1 VVTARKISLK
11 KRLKQSKYMRDFRLP
26 PRSRWEL
33 HSYGLLYS
41 E

>member
-1 VVTARKISLK
+1 
-11 KRLKQSKYMRDFRLP
+11 MNDFRLP

-33 HSYGLLYS
+33 HSSELLRC